1 MIKYRG
7 WESFL
12 SFMKGKI
19 PMLEKMAEWG
29 IVKFIG
35 SLISPENLGK
45 RIEKVMEL
53 YNTNSFM
60 SAAKRLFFWAIFIIV
75 IATAIDLVFYWLRP
89 EQKVRLMHYKE
100 RFFEYK
106 DKWLGSRT
114 ARGRQS
120 KR

>member
-1 MIKYRG
+1 
-7 WESFL
+7 
-12 SFMKGKI
+12 
-19 PMLEKMAEWG
+19 MLEKMAEWG
-29 IVKFIG
+29 IVKYIG

-60 SAAKRLFFWAIFIIV
+60 RAAKRLFFWAVLIIV
-75 IATAIDLVFYWLRP
+75 LATIIDLTFYWLRP

-100 RFFEYK
+100 RFFEIK
-106 DKWLGSRT
+106 DRLLGGRT
-114 ARGRQS
+114 PRGRQS